1 MTNPR
6 RLRGVCP
13 GGSEPDETIPMSI
26 RPTSAIDYDHMMQAN
41 LASVFNERDAGKRIE
56 AVGDLYAED
65 AILYEPPDTAAEGH
79 ASISEAVTRLLASL
93 PSNLV
98 FTSTG
103 PALGH
108 HDVGR
113 LRWQAGPAGGPIAVN
128 GMDIA
133 SFRDGRIHSLH
144 VFIEPTA

>member
-1 MTNPR
+1 
-6 RLRGVCP
+6 
-13 GGSEPDETIPMSI
+13 MSI
-26 RPTSAIDYDHMMQAN
+26 RPTSAIDYDRMMQAN

-56 AVGDLYAED
+56 AVGELYAED
-65 AILYEPPDTAAEGH
+65 AVLYEPPDAAAVGH
-79 ASISEAVTRLLASL
+79 AAISEAVARLLSSL
-93 PSNLV
+93 PPNFV

-113 LRWQAGPAGGPIAVN
+113 LSWQAGPPDGPIEVN

-133 SFRDGRIHSLH
+133 RFRHGRIHSLH